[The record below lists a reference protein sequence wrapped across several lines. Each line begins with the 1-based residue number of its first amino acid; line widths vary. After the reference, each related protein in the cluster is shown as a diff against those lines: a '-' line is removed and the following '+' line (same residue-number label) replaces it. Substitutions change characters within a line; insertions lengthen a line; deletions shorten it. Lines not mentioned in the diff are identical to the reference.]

1 MVRAAPL
8 LIDKPSQIPKQNL
21 HIMLNHGAV
30 ATHAPQITAPPPVR
44 HGAALTP
51 VSVSHGESYA
61 NSEMDQSAVGQ
72 TRLWF
77 PSTLVLHADSF
88 CSGRSDFGLCQP
100 KNPGMTC
107 DRR

>member
-1 MVRAAPL
+1 MVRSAPI
-8 LIDKPSQIPKQNL
+8 LIDKPTQTQKQNL
-21 HIMLNHGAV
+21 SRLNHGAV
-30 ATHAPQITAPPPVR
+30 ATHTRQITAQLPVR
-44 HGAALTP
+44 LGAEITP
-51 VSVSHGESYA
+51 VSVSHWESYA
-61 NSEMDQSAVGQ
+61 KSEVDQSAVGQ
-72 TRLWF
+72 KRLWF